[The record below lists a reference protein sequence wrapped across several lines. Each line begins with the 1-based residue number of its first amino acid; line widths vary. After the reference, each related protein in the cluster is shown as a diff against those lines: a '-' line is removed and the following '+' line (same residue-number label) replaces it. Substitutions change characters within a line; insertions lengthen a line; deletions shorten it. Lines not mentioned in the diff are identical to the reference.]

1 MDEIAKNEILN
12 IIKQYKGK
20 FGEKYGIQEIG
31 IFGSVARDASTEESD
46 IDVVIKIHP
55 PNLIAMSRIRIDLEE
70 MMHRHVDLVHYR
82 EKMNHLLKK
91 RIESEAV
98 YV

>member
-1 MDEIAKNEILN
+1 MITKNEALN
-12 IIKQYKGK
+12 LIKQYKNR

-31 IFGSVARDASTEESD
+31 IFGSVARETNTEESD
-46 IDVVIKIHP
+46 VDVVIKIHP
-55 PNLIAMSRIRIDLEE
+55 PSLITMSHIRIDLEE
-70 MMHRHVDLVHYR
+70 MMHRHVDLIHYR
-82 EKMNHLLKK
+82 EKMNSFLKQ

>member
-31 IFGSVARDASTEESD
+31 IFGSVARDASTAESD

-55 PNLIAMSRIRIDLEE
+55 PT
-70 MMHRHVDLVHYR
+70 
-82 EKMNHLLKK
+82 
-91 RIESEAV
+91 
-98 YV
+98 